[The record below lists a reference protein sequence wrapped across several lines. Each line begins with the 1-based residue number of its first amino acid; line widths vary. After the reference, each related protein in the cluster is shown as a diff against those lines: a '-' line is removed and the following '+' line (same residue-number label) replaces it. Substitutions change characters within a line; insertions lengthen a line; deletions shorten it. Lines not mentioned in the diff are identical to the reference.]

1 MFLDHRRETVPGSC
15 YNSPS
20 ATIGRKGETMP
31 PIARPGEYFAELLE
45 IGKSKAPQTER
56 LQQVELV
63 VEQFLSELEAA
74 NVGEIEAESY
84 RTKFVGLVSK
94 ALIDPSTGESAK
106 LVLNH
111 AYSLLT
117 ASGARDD

>member
-1 MFLDHRRETVPGSC
+1 
-15 YNSPS
+15 
-20 ATIGRKGETMP
+20 MP
-31 PIARPGEYFAELLE
+31 PIAPREYFAELLE

-56 LQQVELV
+56 LDQVKLL

-74 NVGEIEAESY
+74 NVGEIEAENY
-84 RTKFVGLVSK
+84 RARFIDLVSQ
-94 ALIDPSTGESAK
+94 AFIDPSASESAK

-117 ASGARDD
+117 GNI

>member
-1 MFLDHRRETVPGSC
+1 M
-15 YNSPS
+15 PS
-20 ATIGRKGETMP
+20 
-31 PIARPGEYFAELLE
+31 IAPREYFAELLE

-63 VEQFLSELEAA
+63 VEQYLAELEAA
-74 NVGEIEAESY
+74 NVGDIEAESH
-84 RTKFVGLVSK
+84 RTKFVDLVSK
-94 ALIDPSTGESAK
+94 ALIDPSASESAK

-117 ASGARDD
+117 GNI

>member
-1 MFLDHRRETVPGSC
+1 
-15 YNSPS
+15 
-20 ATIGRKGETMP
+20 MP
-31 PIARPGEYFAELLE
+31 PIAPRGYFVELLE

-74 NVGEIEAESY
+74 NVGDIEAESH
-84 RTKFVGLVSK
+84 RTKFVDLVSK
-94 ALIDPSTGESAK
+94 ALIDASASESAK

-117 ASGARDD
+117 GNI

>member
-1 MFLDHRRETVPGSC
+1 M
-15 YNSPS
+15 PS
-20 ATIGRKGETMP
+20 VAPR
-31 PIARPGEYFAELLE
+31 EYFAELLE

-63 VEQFLSELEAA
+63 VEQFLSELES
-74 NVGEIEAESY
+74 VEDVEAEIH
-84 RTKFVGLVSK
+84 RVTFVNLVSQ
-94 ALIDPSTGESAK
+94 AFIEPSASDSAK

-117 ASGARDD
+117 GNI

>member
-31 PIARPGEYFAELLE
+31 PIAPREYFAELID

-63 VEQFLSELEAA
+63 VGLFLSELEAA
-74 NVGEIEAESY
+74 NVGEIEAEN
-84 RTKFVGLVSK
+84 RRAKFIDLVSE
-94 ALIDPSTGESAK
+94 AFIDPSTSESTK

-117 ASGARDD
+117 GNI